1 VTSLPDW
8 AVWVVAIGTPLAN
21 AVVTVVGQRISRRG
35 DRELESRSRREEVM
49 RMLRWAAELAVSD
62 EVHKARLGNQEL
74 KALLGSNMLNS
85 ADRDFIF
92 AALDAALEEPVQAI
106 ELAGDDVEVV
116 ASAPDLT
123 DDGALHLPDDGALH
137 LPSEE
142 ES

>member
-8 AVWVVAIGTPLAN
+8 AIWGVAIGSPLLN
-21 AVVTVVGQRISRRG
+21 AAVTVVGQRVSRRG
-35 DRELESRSRREEVM
+35 DRELEIRSRREEVM
-49 RMLRWAAELAVSD
+49 RTLRWAAELAVSD

-74 KALLGSNMLNS
+74 KALLGSDMLNT

-106 ELAGDDVEVV
+106 ELAGNDVEVV
-116 ASAPDLT
+116 ATITDLS
-123 DDGALHLPDDGALH
+123 DAGEVPI
-137 LPSEE
+137 PSEE

>member
-1 VTSLPDW
+1 VTSLPGW
-8 AVWVVAIGTPLAN
+8 AVWGVAIGSP
-21 AVVTVVGQRISRRG
+21 AVTAIVTIVGQRVIRRG

-106 ELAGDDVEVV
+106 EQAGDDVEVI
-116 ASAPDLT
+116 ATTSLT
-123 DDGALHLPDDGALH
+123 DAAELP
-137 LPSEE
+137 LPSDEE
-142 ES
+142 Y

>member
-8 AVWVVAIGTPLAN
+8 AVWAVAIGTPAVN
-21 AVVTVVGQRISRRG
+21 ALVTIVGQRVTRRG

-106 ELAGDDVEVV
+106 QQAGGDVEVV
-116 ASAPDLT
+116 EVIATATDLS
-123 DDGALHLPDDGALH
+123 DADELR

>member
-8 AVWVVAIGTPLAN
+8 AIWGVAIGTPVVN
-21 AVVTVVGQRISRRG
+21 AIVTVVGQRVSRRG

-74 KALLGSNMLNS
+74 KALLGSNMLSS

-106 ELAGDDVEVV
+106 QQAGGDVEVV
-116 ASAPDLT
+116 EVIATQADLS
-123 DDGALHLPDDGALH
+123 DAGELH

-142 ES
+142 EN